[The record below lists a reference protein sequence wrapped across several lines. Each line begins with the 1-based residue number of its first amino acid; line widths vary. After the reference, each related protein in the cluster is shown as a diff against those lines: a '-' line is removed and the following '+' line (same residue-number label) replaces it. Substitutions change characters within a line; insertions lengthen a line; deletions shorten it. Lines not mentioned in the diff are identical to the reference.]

1 MQGQNEQ
8 AQLEL
13 SRLAYSRKQE
23 VDPEL
28 YQQFL
33 DHLHT
38 LTPTERTVFDLYIGA
53 KSAKEIMELMGIK
66 ENTLKYHNKN
76 IYSKLGVASRKELLR
91 YAALMSQDRKGE
103 SQT

>member
-38 LTPTERTVFDLYIGA
+38 LTPTERTVFDLYIGG